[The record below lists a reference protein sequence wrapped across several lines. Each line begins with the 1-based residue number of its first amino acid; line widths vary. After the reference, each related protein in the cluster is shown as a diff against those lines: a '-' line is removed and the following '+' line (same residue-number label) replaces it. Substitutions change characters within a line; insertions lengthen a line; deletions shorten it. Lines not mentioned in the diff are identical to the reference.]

1 MNAQLNQ
8 AAQAQTPSRMQCALD
23 SLHSEVTNLEEFAR
37 SLERK
42 LISVLEPENSKLDTQ
57 GSTAMPPMP
66 TQIVGIISTAEIRVA
81 SVRLQI
87 QQLLDRLH
95 V

>member
-1 MNAQLNQ
+1 MNAQIQNQ
-8 AAQAQTPSRMQCALD
+8 AGQTPSRMQCALD

-42 LISVLEPENSKLDTQ
+42 LISVLEPESNKLDTQ

-66 TQIVGIISTAEIRVA
+66 IHIIGIISTAEIRVA
-81 SVRLQI
+81 SVRVQI